1 MLTVHN
7 AQSHH
12 AECRCA
18 GCRVF
23 IVMLNVVAPKNF
35 PRGAFTLAKCGRIT
49 RATATANIA

>member
-1 MLTVHN
+1 MLTVPN

-35 PRGAFTLAKCGRIT
+35 PKAAFTWAKCGRKM